1 MEWYS
6 LSSRF
11 CRVEEASSMGVG
23 GLSLLEVG
31 DIADATASQSRRM
44 SFEAIDS
51 GPLEIGLQHYMLEI
65 IKIETAI

>member
-1 MEWYS
+1 
-6 LSSRF
+6 
-11 CRVEEASSMGVG
+11 MGVG

-31 DIADATASQSRRM
+31 DVADATASQSRRM